1 MLDYHLQW
9 NHLRVPYPTFQ
20 STGSLCAYEASDRA
34 PTIQQGSPL
43 SVEADSQTSARVSKM
58 KPRSRSGEIVDWL
71 TSVQHGITPFTEP
84 SNKGGSL
91 YEQGLRTQRNAA
103 LVFSSW
109 ETLATAKPKKV
120 EWSQPVR
127 EYVVRAFDFDNSVE
141 GITVAQVKEKTKEII
156 RYYAERNMLESI
168 DWEDFPLPQQLLAGE
183 RKAALAKNS

>member
-1 MLDYHLQW
+1 
-9 NHLRVPYPTFQ
+9 
-20 STGSLCAYEASDRA
+20 
-34 PTIQQGSPL
+34 
-43 SVEADSQTSARVSKM
+43 M

-71 TSVQHGITPFTEP
+71 TSVQPGITPFAEP

-91 YEQGLRTQRNAA
+91 YKQSLRAQRNVA
-103 LVFSSW
+103 LAFSSW
-109 ETLATAKPKKV
+109 ETLATTKPKKI

-156 RYYAERNMLESI
+156 QYYAERNMLESI